1 MARNMRWV
9 LLLLGISLLVLLV
22 VGCASK
28 PSKTEEGAE
37 AQEKAIFA
45 KISSAEAKKIMDA
58 GGVTIVDVRTAEEF
72 AEGHVLG
79 AINIPN
85 EIITDVAE
93 KVLTDK
99 DATLLVYCRSG
110 NRSAQSART
119 LQGLGYTKIYDFGG
133 IMDWPYEV
141 VRD

>member
-1 MARNMRWV
+1 MRWV

-37 AQEKAIFA
+37 AQEKTIFT
-45 KISSAEAKKIMDA
+45 KISAAEAKKMMDA
-58 GGVTIVDVRTAEEF
+58 GGVTVVDVRAPEEF
-72 AEGHVLG
+72 SEGHISG
-79 AINIPN
+79 AVNIPN
-85 EIITDVAE
+85 EMIAAE
-93 KVLTDK
+93 AAKVLTDK
-99 DATLLVYCRSG
+99 DAVLLVYCRSG

-119 LQGLGYTKIYDFGG
+119 LRSLGYTRIYDFGG
-133 IMDWPYEV
+133 IVNWPYEV

>member
-45 KISSAEAKKIMDA
+45 KISAAEAKKMMDA
-58 GGVTIVDVRTAEEF
+58 GGVTIVDVRTPEEF
-72 AEGHVLG
+72 AEGHVSG

-85 EIITDVAE
+85 EVIADEAE

-99 DATLLVYCRSG
+99 DDVLLVYCRSG

>member
-9 LLLLGISLLVLLV
+9 LLLSGISLLVLLV

-45 KISSAEAKKIMDA
+45 KISAAEAKKMMDA
-58 GGVTIVDVRTAEEF
+58 GGVTVVDVRTAEEF

-85 EIITDVAE
+85 EMIADVAE